1 MGNIATTIDQ
11 QIEKLEQRGMVL
23 DWPVEKIKEV
33 LLDIGYYRLG
43 FYWHPFEIDDDHSV
57 VAETKFSTILE
68 LYYMDVDLRHLLIK
82 YINRIE
88 LSFRTKIIYYV
99 SNINK
104 KSPTWFVDPKVVD
117 SAFIKDFDMFYNEE
131 FKKISV
137 IAKHHKRYIND
148 KYAPAWKTLEYFTFG
163 TNLKIYKSLLDI
175 GTKERIS
182 KIFGVNDVQKFIQ
195 IMSVVVFV
203 RNYCAH
209 SGVVFDLRNTYG
221 IPKLPFYSFN
231 NNDRHCLDSC
241 IKVIVFILEQISSNR
256 ADELRISVSK
266 LFKEYAE
273 KDKAIKDIILR
284 KINFSL

>member
-1 MGNIATTIDQ
+1 MGNIATTTDQ
-11 QIEKLEQRGMVL
+11 QIAKLEERGMVL
-23 DWPVEKIKEV
+23 DLPSEKIKEI

-43 FYWHPFEIDDDHSV
+43 FYWNPFEIDDKHNFK
-57 VAETKFSTILE
+57 EGTRFSTILE
-68 LYYMDVDLRHLLIK
+68 LYYMDVDLRHVLIK
-82 YINRIE
+82 FINRIE

-104 KSPTWFVDPKVVD
+104 TSPTWFVDTKVID
-117 SAFIKDFDMFYNEE
+117 NTFIKNFDLYYNDE
-131 FKKISV
+131 FKKNNV

-163 TNLKIYKSLLDI
+163 TNLKIYKSLLDSK
-175 GTKERIS
+175 TKERIS
-182 KIFGVNDVQKFIQ
+182 KIFNVNDIKKFIQ
-195 IMSVVVFV
+195 IMEVVVFV

-241 IKVIVFILEQISSNR
+241 IKVIVFILEQVSSNR
-256 ADELRISVSK
+256 AGELRTSVNE
-266 LFKEYAE
+266 LFKEYSE
-273 KDKAIKDIILR
+273 KDEAIKEIILN
-284 KINFSL
+284 KINYSL